1 MPKISVITPCFNAA
15 PFLLQTMQG
24 VSGQDYTE
32 WEHIIVDDGST
43 DSSLSIARGGAD
55 RDPRIR
61 VFTQPNRGP
70 ASARNLGASLAAADS
85 RYLWFLDADDVLE
98 PDALST
104 LSGYLD
110 EHPEVGL
117 VYGTFSIIDSD
128 GATIYP
134 PETSEWWPKR
144 YVPAH
149 LGIREL
155 DRRAADTPL
164 PTLVSCHQAL
174 PSVALMRRSVLAR
187 TQGWDETLRAG
198 SEDQDM
204 VLQMALLSCVHFVPC
219 AVTRYRRHASNISN
233 HHMYRGIKQFHRKWW
248 YDSKL
253 PRDQRMRVRRAIRF
267 DYRLAGSLQAYAAV
281 RQLKQ
286 GAWSQALQ
294 HLSSAMK
301 KLVAYLLLS
310 AGIAGPVFQTPR
322 AERDPS

>member
-98 PDALST
+98 PHALST
-104 LSGYLD
+104 LSAYLD
-110 EHPEVGL
+110 AHPEVG
-117 VYGTFSIIDSD
+117 VAYGTFSIIDSD
-128 GATIYP
+128 GLTLAP
-134 PETSEWWPKR
+134 PEASEWWPRR
-144 YVPAH
+144 YIPTRR
-149 LGIREL
+149 GIRAL
-155 DRRAADTPL
+155 DRRAADAPL
-164 PTLVSCHQAL
+164 STLVACYQAL
-174 PSVALMRRSVLAR
+174 PSATLVRRSVLVR
-187 TQGWDETLRAG
+187 TQGWDETLREG

-204 VLQMALLSCVHFVPC
+204 VLQLAILSRVHFVPC

-233 HHMYRGIKQFHRKWW
+233 YHVYRGIKQFHRKWW

-253 PRDQRMRVRRAIRF
+253 PRDQRTRVRRAIRF

-322 AERDPS
+322 AKRDPS